1 MKNITKGVRSLRI
14 VKMTFSIL
22 IMTIFLVS
30 LFCRKG
36 VSSASYPTTPIV
48 FSNISDKSGD
58 YPIVCYSTTKNGYNV
73 NGHIY
78 VKFQDLASPLGAI
91 FTILSG
97 PTYLLTI
104 NGQSNYFY
112 LSSTTSYSQIY
123 YTILDKSNNQTTPY
137 SFSFSGTMPY
147 PVMTID
153 GYPCVWVQYAALT
166 LGSLIGRWDSNNNRY
181 IIYHWRVNG
190 NTPLSDNNI
199 YLVGGKWLTNWDSYS
214 TYNLAPHFKLG
225 DPDNIWSNYNPSS
238 HPDYYRQV
246 KIATTVLQNMENT
259 RKLMG
264 NTPYSP
270 SCVFRSYWYNKS
282 LSGSWVWSWHMKG
295 RAMDAGGSA
304 MYTAVNNDIL
314 GAPKCSEGFR
324 SSTNSNSVS
333 QWSEI
338 EDSSIQINGPWLHG
352 QILPKGCGSSSNAVP
367 YCP

>member
-1 MKNITKGVRSLRI
+1 MAL
-14 VKMTFSIL
+14 SII
-22 IMTIFLVS
+22 IMVILLGSF
-30 LFCRKG
+30 FCRQG

-58 YPIVCYSTTKNGYNV
+58 YPVVCYSTTKNGYNV

-78 VKFQDLASPLGAI
+78 VKFQDLASPLGAT

-97 PTYLLTI
+97 PTYVLAI

-112 LSSTTSYSQIY
+112 SSSTTSYSQVY
-123 YTILDKSNNQTTPY
+123 YTILDKSNNQTTQY
-137 SFSFSGTMPY
+137 SFNFPGTMPY

-166 LGSLIGRWDSNNNRY
+166 SGSLIGRWDSSNNRY

-190 NTPLSDNNI
+190 NNPLSDSNT
-199 YLVGGKWLTNWDSYS
+199 YLVGGEWLSNWDSNS
-214 TYNLAPHFKLG
+214 TLYLSPHFQLG
-225 DPDNIWSNYNPSS
+225 GYDNIWSNYNLSS

-246 KIATTVLQNMENT
+246 KIAVATLQSMENT

-282 LSGSWVWSWHMKG
+282 LSGSWIWSWHMKG
-295 RAMDAGGSA
+295 RAMDAGGTTMRDTVIGDIGA
-304 MYTAVNNDIL
+304 MAECPDQYGN
-314 GAPKCSEGFR
+314 PRFGFLY
-324 SSTNSNSVS
+324 STNPSSVT
-333 QWSEI
+333 QWDEVESPALAT
-338 EDSSIQINGPWLHG
+338 SWLHG
-352 QILPKGCGSSSNAVP
+352 QRAPKDNCGSTPVP
-367 YCP
+367 HCP